1 VPFDEH
7 QPAYE
12 ESEMSS
18 RRSAE
23 PSESRRCSDDSSPG
37 AIGRA
42 AAHSLAEGFRATEPS
57 QASLA
62 ALTAPS
68 QKVGAS
74 LAEAF
79 RVSGLT
85 QASLAE
91 AFRVSGQ
98 TQAPLAE
105 AFRVSGL
112 TQAPLAEAFRVSGQT
127 QASLAALVAPSQKVG
142 ASLADRAGSVELT
155 SGDEPVKPDLVIL
168 LHEAKRLGIRP
179 TIADPVVRSL
189 VVGFSC
195 AIAGLKV
202 LEWSLRHPEV
212 ASVVFTI
219 VAIVQL
225 AFWIARHIAMWLE
238 P

>member
-74 LAEAF
+74 
-79 RVSGLT
+79 
-85 QASLAE
+85 
-91 AFRVSGQ
+91 
-98 TQAPLAE
+98 LAE